1 MSLVTRKLIIDSL
14 IVAILLLANFLIPGE
29 WLDRVGVIGWA
40 QWLRTEYITGA
51 AIAVI
56 VALLILLPETSR
68 YTGRSRIDVYHCPVC
83 DTQLAHPGRYCP
95 TCGSRL

>member
-1 MSLVTRKLIIDSL
+1 MSLATRKLIIGSS
-14 IVAILLLANFLIPGE
+14 IVAILLLGNFLVLGE
-29 WLDRVGVIGWA
+29 WLDGVGVIGWA
-40 QWLRTEYITGA
+40 QWLRTKYITGA

-68 YTGRSRIDVYHCPVC
+68 YVWRSRIDVYACPVC
-83 DTQLAHPGRYCP
+83 DTPIARPGRYCP